1 MPGDG
6 GLVLGIDAAW
16 TPHGSSGVALIE
28 RSAGRWQL
36 VRLASSYAQF
46 CSEAGAGLA
55 DVLAHC
61 RQSFDRSPDVVA
73 IDMPLSL
80 RPIVTRRVAD
90 DSVSRRFGAVGC
102 STHTPSPQRPGPLA
116 DATLRA
122 AADMGCLLRVA
133 TASDA
138 RPAGAALIEVYPHVA
153 LLALCEARYR
163 LPYKAQKT
171 RSYWPHSTT
180 TERRA
185 LVAAEQARIAR
196 ALSGHIDGLP
206 ILLAPV
212 EAASFAALKP
222 VEDMI
227 DALVCAW
234 MGAEFVDNRA
244 TPLGDAHSATWV
256 PAHGLPC

>member
-6 GLVLGIDAAW
+6 GLVLGVDAAW

-28 RSAGRWQL
+28 RRCGRWWL
-36 VRLASSYAQF
+36 ARLASSYAEF
-46 CSEAGAGLA
+46 CGEASADLA
-55 DVLAHC
+55 SVLAHC
-61 RQSFDRSPDVVA
+61 RQSFNRSPDVVA

-80 RPIVTRRVAD
+80 RAIVARRVAD
-90 DSVSRRFGAVGC
+90 DEVSRRFGAVGC
-102 STHTPSPQRPGPLA
+102 STHTPNPHRPGPLA

-122 AADMGCLLRVA
+122 ATDMGYQLRVA
-133 TASDA
+133 RAGDA

-171 RSYWPHSTT
+171 RSYWPYAVAAQ
-180 TERRA
+180 RRA
-185 LVAAEQARIAR
+185 LVAAEQARIAK
-196 ALSGHIDGLP
+196 ALSGHIGELP
-206 ILLAPV
+206 ALLVPV
-212 EAASFAALKP
+212 DPASFAALKP

-234 MGAEFVDNRA
+234 MGAEFLDNRA
-244 TPLGDAHSATWV
+244 TPLGDVHSAIWV
-256 PAHGLPC
+256 PAYGLPC